1 MSMLRE
7 ARVDRRGILFVVSA
21 PSGAGKTTLTR
32 STFEAFP
39 DLSPSVSCTTR
50 RPRIGEVDGRDYFF
64 VEPVEFDRRRDGG
77 EFVEWAS
84 VFDHSYA
91 TPRAT
96 LDAAVEGG
104 RDVLL
109 DVDIQGARS
118 LKQAYPRD
126 AVGIFVV
133 PPSLEEL
140 EARLRARGT
149 DGAPEI
155 RRRLDRARL
164 ELSALEEPGVYDYRI
179 VNRVLDRAAE
189 QLRASI
195 EAERCRTP
203 RAR

>member
-50 RPRIGEVDGRDYFF
+50 RPRIGEVDGRDLGPAILAT
-64 VEPVEFDRRRDGG
+64 PVDDGG

-189 QLRASI
+189 QLRAII
-195 EAERCRTP
+195 EAERCRNP